1 MKEIEVQTDV
11 SGIEACGDSELEVLK
26 KEVGL
31 LKLKIEKRKFCLANI
46 KCDDSKISFYTGF
59 PKAEFN
65 KNCRLIALYP
75 KDDFLLL
82 VRLRLGL
89 MEQDLAD
96 RFEI

>member
-65 KNCRLIALYP
+65 KH
-75 KDDFLLL
+75 
-82 VRLRLGL
+82 
-89 MEQDLAD
+89 
-96 RFEI
+96 